1 MAAGE
6 RDLTRVR
13 TEVLRRK
20 AKAGAGPETDARRRA
35 LAAVTAALEGADP
48 KTVLARGYAIVEA
61 PSGEP
66 VTSAAEARTQ
76 QELLPLQQP
85 PTPHPL
91 RSTTPSDSRVLAA
104 AAAANMVHIDEAVK
118 LDFKDVL
125 IRPKR
130 STLKSRSQVRCVGTL
145 CWGSGL
151 WVR

>member
-1 MAAGE
+1 MSLHPPSPPTPNRPG
-6 RDLTRVR
+6 L
-13 TEVLRRK
+13 EVSSQV
-20 AKAGAGPETDARRRA
+20 D
-35 LAAVTAALEGADP
+35 
-48 KTVLARGYAIVEA
+48 
-61 PSGEP
+61 S
-66 VTSAAEARTQ
+66 EARTQ